1 MVSISDFESDHL
13 GSNPSKTFLICI
25 IKILIIKILI
35 TPFNISNADIFNYY
49 FIYNN

>member
-1 MVSISDFESDHL
+1 MVSISDFESGHL
-13 GSNPSKTFLICI
+13 GSNPSKTFLIC
-25 IKILIIKILI
+25 IIKILI